1 MKVLFFEYAIGKF
14 MTNLHYSEE
23 VLNALEEKLPLVGL
37 ETAVVTH
44 GLPYPTNVELA
55 KAMENVIRQEGAV
68 PATVGVLGG
77 KTQIGMN
84 RDDILL
90 LSQDKDVIKV
100 SRRDFARAAARK
112 LNGGTTVAGTIT
124 ALHLAGI
131 KVFATGGIGG
141 VHRDAP
147 NDVSADLPTLA
158 QTPVLVVC
166 AGAKSIL
173 DLPATLESLETLSVP
188 VIGYQTSLFPAF
200 YSRSSGLSVDA
211 SVEDPEEA
219 ALLAKA
225 HWEMGINS
233 AVLLAV
239 PPPMEDALPES
250 VMEKAV
256 DQAIQEAEENQI
268 HGQGVTPFLL
278 KRVSEL
284 TGKAS
289 LTANLG
295 LLLNNARV
303 AARTAV
309 ALSKL

>member
-1 MKVLFFEYAIGKF
+1 LELQENLMAD
-14 MTNLHYSEE
+14 LHYSEE
-23 VLNALEEKLPLVGL
+23 VLVALEEKKPLVGL

-55 KAMENVIRQEGAV
+55 QAMENVIREEGAV

-77 KTQIGMN
+77 KAQIGMN
-84 RDDILL
+84 QEDIQLL
-90 LSQDKDVIKV
+90 AQDRDVIKI
-100 SRRDFARAAARK
+100 SRRDFARAASRK

-141 VHRDAP
+141 VHRDASI
-147 NDVSADLPTLA
+147 DISADLPTLA
-158 QTPVLVVC
+158 QTPILVVC

-173 DLPATLESLETLSVP
+173 DLPATLEYLETLSIP
-188 VIGYQTSLFPAF
+188 VVGYQTSLFPAF
-200 YSRSSGLSVDA
+200 YSRSSGLAVDA

-219 ALLAKA
+219 AQFTKA
-225 HWEMGINS
+225 HWDMGINS
-233 AVLLAV
+233 AVLLTV
-239 PPPMEDALPES
+239 PPPMQNALPEKT
-250 VMEKAV
+250 MQEAV
-256 DQAIQEAEENQI
+256 DQALKEANENHV

>member
-1 MKVLFFEYAIGKF
+1 MVD
-14 MTNLHYSEE
+14 LHYSEE
-23 VLNALEEKLPLVGL
+23 VRQALAENMPLVGL

-55 KAMENVIRQEGAV
+55 QAMENVIRQEGAI

-77 KTQIGMN
+77 KAQIGLN
-84 RDDILL
+84 QNDIQLLAQDRDVLKI
-90 LSQDKDVIKV
+90 

-141 VHRDAP
+141 VHRDASF
-147 NDVSADLPTLA
+147 DVSADLPTLA
-158 QTPVLVVC
+158 EIPILVVC

-173 DLPATLESLETLSVP
+173 DLPATLEMLETLSVP
-188 VIGYQTSLFPAF
+188 VVGYRTSLFPAF
-200 YSRSSGLSVDA
+200 YSRSSGLPVNA

-219 ALLAKA
+219 AYLTKA

-239 PPPMEDALPES
+239 PPPMGDALPENL
-250 VMEKAV
+250 MEEAV
-256 DQAIQEAEENQI
+256 NRALQEAKENQI

-289 LTANLG
+289 LRANMG

-309 ALSKL
+309 EYSKL

>member
-1 MKVLFFEYAIGKF
+1 
-14 MTNLHYSEE
+14 
-23 VLNALEEKLPLVGL
+23 
-37 ETAVVTH
+37 
-44 GLPYPTNVELA
+44 
-55 KAMENVIRQEGAV
+55 MENVIRQEGAV

-77 KTQIGMN
+77 KAQIGMN
-84 RDDILL
+84 REDILL
-90 LSQDKDVIKV
+90 LSQDRDVVKV
-100 SRRDFARAAARK
+100 SRRDFARVAARK

-124 ALHLAGI
+124 ALHQAGI
-131 KVFATGGIGG
+131 QVFATGGIGG

-147 NDVSADLPTLA
+147 FDISADLPTLA
-158 QTPVLVVC
+158 QIPVLVVC

-173 DLPATLESLETLSVP
+173 DLPATLEMLETLSVP
-188 VIGYQTSLFPAF
+188 VVGYQTSLFPAF
-200 YSRSSGLSVDA
+200 FSRSSGLPVTA
-211 SVEDPEEA
+211 SVEDPQEA
-219 ALLAKA
+219 ALLTKA
-225 HWEMGINS
+225 HWEMGIES

-239 PPPMEDALPES
+239 PPPMQDALPEDLMNQ
-250 VMEKAV
+250 VV
-256 DQAIQEAEENQI
+256 DQALNEASANGI

-309 ALSKL
+309 ELSKLG